1 MAEFYK
7 ISFKESFLLK
17 IIKVRVTSASRIANV
32 RLGLKVTYPSHATIK
47 SFIRFALEIISG
59 ENF

>member
-1 MAEFYK
+1 MTEFYK
-7 ISFKESFLLK
+7 ISFKESFLVK
-17 IIKVRVTSASRIANV
+17 IIKVRVTSANV
-32 RLGLKVTYPSHATIK
+32 RLGLKVTYPSHAMIE